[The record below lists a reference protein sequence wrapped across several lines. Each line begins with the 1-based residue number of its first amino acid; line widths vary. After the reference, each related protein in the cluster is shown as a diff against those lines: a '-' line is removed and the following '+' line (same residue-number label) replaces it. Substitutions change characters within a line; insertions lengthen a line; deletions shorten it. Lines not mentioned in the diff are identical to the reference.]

1 MVVASLRR
9 IAGSML
15 GLFVIVRMTHGVF
28 LLQVVAYRLFEVHV
42 VGEDVEQVKVC
53 LTVGCCEC
61 HFFSG
66 IIVHSLGNSGRHVE
80 RCVDLGKKKN
90 FCIHPEFQNNLFF
103 FLPLHQQ

>member
-1 MVVASLRR
+1 
-9 IAGSML
+9 
-15 GLFVIVRMTHGVF
+15 MTPWRF
-28 LLQVVAYRLFEVHV
+28 LLQVVVHIVGLFEVHV

-90 FCIHPEFQNNLFF
+90 FVYTQNSRTIYIF
-103 FLPLHQQ
+103 FLPLHLQ